1 MRSKLLSALIIL
13 SGVFF
18 IFTDDSSPLSFELYT
33 LDDRLYSSAG
43 VIAKPD
49 TGMLVVDFF
58 SIHCEPCKKALPEWE
73 KAYQK
78 YKDKGLR
85 FVVVA
90 LPVEED
96 RDAEF
101 KKIREFFGSYK
112 YSFPVVFDK
121 YSITGKKFGIVDKDG
136 SATIPQI
143 FILDKNGQVS
153 FKNASHL
160 EIMKKIEPAMAK

>member
-1 MRSKLLSALIIL
+1 MRSKLIL
-13 SGVFF
+13 LLVIFSHFF
-18 IFTDDSSPLSFELYT
+18 ICAGAEPSLNFELYT

-101 KKIREFFGSYK
+101 KKIREFFESNK

>member
-1 MRSKLLSALIIL
+1 MTSKLFSVLIVLSAVLI
-13 SGVFF
+13 FA
-18 IFTDDSSPLSFELYT
+18 DDSIPFNFELYT
-33 LDDRLYSSAG
+33 LDDRLYSSED

-101 KKIREFFGSYK
+101 RKIKEFFDSNK

-160 EIMKKIEPAMAK
+160 EIIKKIEPFFCK

>member
-1 MRSKLLSALIIL
+1 MRSKLIL
-13 SGVFF
+13 LLV
-18 IFTDDSSPLSFELYT
+18 IFSHFYICAVDEPSLNFELYT
-33 LDDRLYSSAG
+33 LDDRLYSSAV

-101 KKIREFFGSYK
+101 KKIREFFGSNK

-153 FKNASHL
+153 FKSASHL